1 MSFASRDTIVAQT
14 ARRRWL
20 DGTGPQSEY
29 QSNELHHNNVI
40 SQSTRHFLHLSLA
53 PGSLQLML
61 SMTGRVDFS
70 IEPPCVYAC
79 GQIDHPPRARTQGF
93 AKTAGTRAEGRTTHP
108 LRALLHTCIHRSL
121 SRPCDGNAREV
132 GQCLTCSLAWRTDR
146 RDAFLG
152 DAAFGVDGSSHGRR
166 GCVQPC
172 RTVGFRHRRCHC
184 GGGGGR
190 GHAALVPLNPRRWRR
205 RGRATLSCS
214 RVSLALTHRN
224 ATGPP
229 CSPVSGGAG
238 RARGLYLSKRSAG
251 VRADVSRRCGRG
263 IDRWIRSGGMPPVQQ
278 EPARR

>member
-1 MSFASRDTIVAQT
+1 MFTLAGRLII
-14 ARRRWL
+14 RR
-20 DGTGPQSEY
+20 
-29 QSNELHHNNVI
+29 
-40 SQSTRHFLHLSLA
+40 A
-53 PGSLQLML
+53 PEP
-61 SMTGRVDFS
+61 RV
-70 IEPPCVYAC
+70 C
-79 GQIDHPPRARTQGF
+79 R
-93 AKTAGTRAEGRTTHP
+93 TAGTRAEGRTTHP

-121 SRPCDGNAREV
+121 SRPCDGNAREA

-190 GHAALVPLNPRRWRR
+190 GHAALVPLNLRRWRR

-229 CSPVSGGAG
+229 CLCSPVSGGAAAG
-238 RARGLYLSKRSAG
+238 RARGLYACSIPWYPDTSIRPCACASGTLSHP
-251 VRADVSRRCGRG
+251 RAPAHLVLEQNCAMCPRAEIRARPRRLSSRLVTTTYVSRRRRAGACNVQVSSIRRAAGARG
-263 IDRWIRSGGMPPVQQ
+263 
-278 EPARR
+278 A